1 MNTTLNHIQ
10 PTLHELKLGLKE
22 LYGDRLAYITLYGSQ
37 ARNEATPDS
46 DIDILVVLHGN
57 VEPCHEISNT
67 GDMISKLSL
76 QYDTVL
82 SCLFISEKE
91 YLNHISPLLLNIRRE
106 GINLYDHRQRRTL
119 TTSTRSPRRR

>member
-1 MNTTLNHIQ
+1 MTITLTNIK
-10 PTLHELKLGLKE
+10 PVLNELKQE
-22 LYGDRLAYITLYGSQ
+22 LQKMYGDRLAYITLYGSQ

-57 VEPCHEISNT
+57 VEPCDEISNT
-67 GDMISKLSL
+67 GEIISKLSL

-91 YLNHISPLLLNIRRE
+91 YHHHISPLLLNIRRE

-119 TTSTRSPRRR
+119 TTITR

>member
-1 MNTTLNHIQ
+1 MNVTLNSIQ
-10 PTLHELKLGLKE
+10 PVLHEVKLGLEE

-46 DIDILVVLHGN
+46 DIDILIVLHGN
-57 VEPCHEISNT
+57 VEPCTEISNT
-67 GDMISKLSL
+67 GEMISKLSL

-119 TTSTRSPRRR
+119 TTSTR

>member
-1 MNTTLNHIQ
+1 MNTTLTSITPILN
-10 PTLHELKLGLKE
+10 ELKRELQE

-46 DIDILVVLHGN
+46 DIDILVVLHGK
-57 VEPCHEISNT
+57 VEPCTEITNT
-67 GDMISKLSL
+67 GEIISKLSL

-91 YLNHISPLLLNIRRE
+91 YHHHISPLLLNIRRE

-119 TTSTRSPRRR
+119 TTSTR

>member
-1 MNTTLNHIQ
+1 MSITLTNIKPILNEIKQ
-10 PTLHELKLGLKE
+10 ELQE
-22 LYGDRLAYITLYGSQ
+22 LYGDRLVKLILFGSHARGQ
-37 ARNEATPDS
+37 ANPDS

-57 VEPCHEISNT
+57 IKPCDEISNT
-67 GDMISKLSL
+67 GEIISKLSL

-91 YLNHISPLLLNIRRE
+91 YLSHISPLLLNIRRE

-119 TTSTRSPRRR
+119 TTSTR

>member
-1 MNTTLNHIQ
+1 MSVTLNDIN
-10 PTLHELKLGLKE
+10 PTLNELKLGLKK

-57 VEPCHEISNT
+57 VEPCCEISNT
-67 GDMISKLSL
+67 GEIISKLSL

-119 TTSTRSPRRR
+119 TTSTR

>member
-1 MNTTLNHIQ
+1 MNTTLKSIQ
-10 PTLHELKLGLKE
+10 PTLHELNLGLKE

-57 VEPCHEISNT
+57 VQPCTEISNT
-67 GDMISKLSL
+67 GEIISKLSL

-119 TTSTRSPRRR
+119 TTSTR

>member
-1 MNTTLNHIQ
+1 MSINLNSIQ
-10 PTLHELKLGLKE
+10 PTLHELKQGLKE

-46 DIDILVVLHGN
+46 DIDILIVLHGN
-57 VEPCHEISNT
+57 VKPCDEISNT
-67 GDMISKLSL
+67 GEIISKLSL

-106 GINLYDHRQRRTL
+106 GITLYDHRQRRTL
-119 TTSTRSPRRR
+119 TTSTR

>member
-1 MNTTLNHIQ
+1 MSITLNSIQ

-46 DIDILVVLHGN
+46 DIDILVVLHGK
-57 VEPCHEISNT
+57 VKPCDEISNT
-67 GDMISKLSL
+67 GKIISKLSL

-106 GINLYDHRQRRTL
+106 GINLYDYRQRRTL
-119 TTSTRSPRRR
+119 TTSTR

>member
-1 MNTTLNHIQ
+1 MTITLNSIQ

-46 DIDILVVLHGN
+46 DIDILIVLHGN
-57 VEPCHEISNT
+57 VKPCDEISNT
-67 GDMISKLSL
+67 GEMISKLSL

-91 YLNHISPLLLNIRRE
+91 YHHHISPLLLNIRRE

>member
-1 MNTTLNHIQ
+1 MNITLPNIN
-10 PTLHELKLGLKE
+10 PVLNELKQELQE
-22 LYGDRLAYITLYGSQ
+22 LYGERLAYITLYGSQ

-57 VEPCHEISNT
+57 IEPCAEISNT
-67 GDMISKLSL
+67 GEIVSKISLH
-76 QYDTVL
+76 YDTVL

-106 GINLYDHRQRRTL
+106 GVTLYDYRQRRTL
-119 TTSTRSPRRR
+119 TTSTR

>member
-1 MNTTLNHIQ
+1 MNITLTNIK
-10 PTLHELKLGLKE
+10 PILSEIKRELQE

-57 VEPCHEISNT
+57 IEPCNEISNT
-67 GDMISKLSL
+67 GEIISKLSL

-119 TTSTRSPRRR
+119 TTITR

>member
-1 MNTTLNHIQ
+1 MSVSLVSITLILN
-10 PTLHELKLGLKE
+10 ELKRELQA

-57 VEPCHEISNT
+57 IEPCTEISNT
-67 GDMISKLSL
+67 GEIVSKISL
-76 QYDTVL
+76 QYDTVV
-82 SCLFISEKE
+82 SCLFINEKE

-106 GINLYDHRQRRTL
+106 GITLYDYRQRRTL
-119 TTSTRSPRRR
+119 TTSTR

>member
-1 MNTTLNHIQ
+1 MNPTLNNIQ

-46 DIDILVVLHGN
+46 DIDILVVLHGK
-57 VEPCHEISNT
+57 VKPCDEISNT
-67 GDMISKLSL
+67 GEIISKISL
-76 QYDTVL
+76 QYDTVV
-82 SCLFISEKE
+82 SCLFINEKE

-119 TTSTRSPRRR
+119 TTST